1 MSDDKIVIII
11 KQEANMIKFMK
22 AFNGGPD
29 HISISEFMKTTPGED
44 GQLSEGSRTDQPERG
59 AEVCRAGEN
68 KILLN

>member
-44 GQLSEGSRTDQPERG
+44 GQLSEGSRTD
-59 AEVCRAGEN
+59 
-68 KILLN
+68 